1 MKINFLTFNY
11 KISKIAKL
19 IMFNSPNPLKNY
31 PNFDCFEAPDFEAS
45 SFFQETSE
53 FAKND
58 INLND
63 LSFVEPKEP
72 VYYFISPSKHCS
84 YEAPN
89 IDIFTPILMK
99 ERSNND
105 SIEKNDK
112 PLFFLTRKLKHE
124 GISSDNKK
132 RRKKR
137 CHQKKAFDNVLTK
150 IQIHFINFVTDF
162 VNDALKHTIKKQ
174 KQYFRKINYKF
185 KSNISFNH
193 FNELK
198 NLKIKELLSQ
208 EISKKYKLIPK
219 NANYELLLEVTSL
232 SPWLKDF
239 LNMNYLKAF
248 SIYYNNCKPLKKV
261 VFQGKEINLSSE
273 TKAFYTL
280 LKRNKDLKDIMIS
293 TAQDAYFNGNKN
305 LTKKFS
311 VVKFNTEKKEN

>member
-1 MKINFLTFNY
+1 ML
-11 KISKIAKL
+11 
-19 IMFNSPNPLKNY
+19 NSSNPLKNY
-31 PNFDCFEAPDFEAS
+31 PNFDCFEAPGFEAS

-58 INLND
+58 INLSD
-63 LSFVEPKEP
+63 SLFLESKEP
-72 VYYFISPSKHCS
+72 FNYFISPHEGCS
-84 YEAPN
+84 YEAPI
-89 IDIFTPILMK
+89 IDIFSPILMK
-99 ERSNND
+99 KCNSNE
-105 SIEKNDK
+105 SIEKIDK
-112 PLFFLTRKLKHE
+112 PLFLTKKLKHG

-137 CHQKKAFDNVLTK
+137 CHRKMAFDNILTK
-150 IQIHFINFVTDF
+150 IQIHFINFVIDLA
-162 VNDALKHTIKKQ
+162 NDALKLTLKKQ
-174 KQYFRKINYKF
+174 KHYFRKINYKL

-208 EISKKYKLIPK
+208 EISEKYKLIPK
-219 NANYELLLEVTSL
+219 NANSELLLKVTSL

-248 SIYYNNCKPLKKV
+248 SIYHNNCKPLKKV